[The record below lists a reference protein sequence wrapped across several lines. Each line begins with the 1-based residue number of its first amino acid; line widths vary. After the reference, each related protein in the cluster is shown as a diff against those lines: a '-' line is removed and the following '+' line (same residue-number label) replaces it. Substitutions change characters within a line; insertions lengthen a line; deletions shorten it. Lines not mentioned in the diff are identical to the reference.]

1 MKQGMVSPAHNPR
14 KQRQED
20 PEFQA
25 SQGYDTTE
33 RERERERERKR
44 EREKIL
50 SESPGRIY
58 QFLRFL
64 KMY

>member
-1 MKQGMVSPAHNPR
+1 MVSPAHNPR

-33 RERERERERKR
+33 RERERERKR
-44 EREKIL
+44 ENTK
-50 SESPGRIY
+50 
-58 QFLRFL
+58 
-64 KMY
+64 